1 MEQWRLLLRKWAPM
15 GELSFESK
23 IAVLE
28 RVKLLSGL
36 KGNHEALNV
45 LVHLMKV
52 KDFKA
57 SQAVIQEGKVEH
69 EFYILLKG
77 QVSVYKNTPDQTSY
91 KVAILKDEFTPALGE
106 GGLIEGDSRTA
117 TVRCDTD
124 CEFLVLT
131 RSDFNIFC
139 EKYPQWALPIVK
151 NIATVLISRLHQS
164 NKDVI
169 LLHKALMHEI
179 RG

>member
-1 MEQWRLLLRKWAPM
+1 MVEM
-15 GELSFESK
+15 SVEEK
-23 IAVLE
+23 IKVLDQ
-28 RVKLLSGL
+28 VQLLSGL
-36 KGNHEALNV
+36 KGHLEAQNI
-45 LVHLMKV
+45 LVHLTKV
-52 KDFKA
+52 KNFK
-57 SQAVIQEGKVEH
+57 QDHVVIHEGKVEH
-69 EFYILLKG
+69 EFYILIKG
-77 QVSVYKNTPDQTSY
+77 QVSIYKNTPDNQSY
-91 KVAILKDEFTPALGE
+91 KVAILKEDQTPALGE

-124 CEFLVLT
+124 CQFLVLT
-131 RSDFNIFC
+131 RTDFNIFC

-151 NIATVLISRLHQS
+151 NIAIFLISRLHQS